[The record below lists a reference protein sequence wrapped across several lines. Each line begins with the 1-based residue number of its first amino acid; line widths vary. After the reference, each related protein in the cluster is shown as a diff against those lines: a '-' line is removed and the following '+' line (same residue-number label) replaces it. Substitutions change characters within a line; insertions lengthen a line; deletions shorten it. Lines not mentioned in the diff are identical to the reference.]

1 LLEGKRSLKILRII
15 TRLNIGGPAQHAVF
29 LTVGLNNGLLQSK
42 LVFGA
47 VDQSEGDMSY
57 LARGNGIAFT
67 EIGSLKNEA
76 GFLGNL
82 RAFLQLY
89 QLILREKP
97 DLVHLHLLKAR
108 FLGGLAARVAGV
120 PLVLETL
127 HGDLFTDYYGYFKT
141 QAILMAERLLGH
153 LIMDK
158 VIAISGGVKESILRS
173 RIASASKVE
182 VIPLGLELE
191 KFMTRP
197 QLAGELRRELGIQ
210 EGNRLVGIVGRMV
223 PIKGHR
229 NFLQAASEVLR
240 SCSNVRF
247 VLVGDG
253 LLRRE
258 MEMECQL
265 LGITEAVTFLGW
277 RRDLDKIYADLD
289 MVVMSSLNEGT
300 PVSLIE
306 AMAAG
311 KAVVATRVGGVPDV
325 VEDGKT
331 GLLVPPK
338 DPKALADAILRL
350 LNDGDL
356 RRSLGERARVSVFP
370 KYDVSRLVQDMK
382 DFYLNI
388 VPSRE
393 KTDLPK
399 ARGSMSA

>member
-1 LLEGKRSLKILRII
+1 LGNERALKILRII
-15 TRLNIGGPAQHAVF
+15 TRLNIGGPTQHAVY
-29 LTVGLNNGLLQSK
+29 LTRGLDEGIFQSK
-42 LVFGA
+42 LVFGI
-47 VDQSEGDMSY
+47 VDQNEGDMSY
-57 LARGNGIAFT
+57 LARGNGISFT
-67 EIGSLKNEA
+67 EVVPLKNEA
-76 GFLGNL
+76 GLLGNL
-82 RAFLQLY
+82 RAFVQLY
-89 QLILREKP
+89 QLIRREKP
-97 DLVHLHLLKAR
+97 NVVHVHLLKAR
-108 FLGGLAARVAGV
+108 FLGGLAAKAARVPV
-120 PLVLETL
+120 VLETL
-127 HGDLFTDYYGYFKT
+127 HGDLFTGYYGFLKT
-141 QAILMAERLLGH
+141 QAILMAERILGF
-153 LIMDK
+153 LVMDK
-158 VIAISGGVKESILRS
+158 VLAVSEGVKESILRS

-191 KFMTRP
+191 KFLLRP

-210 EGNRLVGIVGRMV
+210 DGDRLVGIVGRMV

-229 NFLQAASEVLR
+229 NFLQSASKVLR

-258 MEMECQL
+258 MEMECRR
-265 LGITEAVTFLGW
+265 LGITKAVTFLGW

-350 LNDGDL
+350 LNDDDL
-356 RRSLGERARVSVFP
+356 RRSLGERARASVYP
-370 KYDVSRLVQDMK
+370 KYDVSRLVQEMK
-382 DFYLNI
+382 DFYLSLI
-388 VPSRE
+388 PSSKSE
-393 KTDLPK
+393 
-399 ARGSMSA
+399 S